1 MEMSIKFGEF
11 NLFYQKEGIKKG
23 FTTSYTPQQIGV
35 LKGKIKL

>member
-11 NLFYQKEGIKKG
+11 NLFYQKEGIKKE